1 MVGKTG
7 KRARPELHRLRKAAG
22 LSQAAIAKR
31 VGVTQAMISKLES
44 GENEPGGLRA
54 AHAIAAVFGCDVFDI
69 WPHLRPVV
77 GRGAGHNPPTTSVAG
92 RRRKTSP
99 AAGTRRKRTNE
110 TG

>member
-1 MVGKTG
+1 MVGKREG
-7 KRARPELHRLRKAAG
+7 RVRPELGRLRKAAG
-22 LSQAAIAKR
+22 LSQATI
-31 VGVTQAMISKLES
+31 ES

-54 AHAIAAVFGCDVFDI
+54 AHAIAAVLGVDVFDI